1 MKNCSIFLH
10 SALLFHTSH
19 LLVTHDSDS
28 HELKEVL
35 SATEFIFFS
44 RYGLLKI
51 IGLTLMVLFLKFPIF
66 HLKKCMTSKEQP
78 G

>member
-1 MKNCSIFLH
+1 M
-10 SALLFHTSH
+10 
-19 LLVTHDSDS
+19 THDSDTQ
-28 HELKEVL
+28 EFKEAL

-66 HLKKCMTSKEQP
+66 HLKKMHDI
-78 G
+78 